1 MKYMILA
8 TATAAAIAVIT
19 IAAAPAAAQ
28 PMPPQPD
35 TPAYKACMA
44 EEGEL
49 RPQRQAL
56 ARRFRDHETALER
69 AAAELAAH
77 EAAAGK
83 VTRTDSAA
91 VAAYNARQ
99 EELNAQAVRLNV
111 EGGSLEKE
119 LHAFNSRVA
128 AGNVR
133 CGNILAPY
141 KVRRKEEK

>member
-1 MKYMILA
+1 MI
-8 TATAAAIAVIT
+8 
-19 IAAAPAAAQ
+19 IAAAVAAGFAAVTPAVSAAGQ

-56 ARRFRDHETALER
+56 ARRFRDHEAALQRTAD
-69 AAAELAAH
+69 ELAAH
-77 EAAAGK
+77 AAAAARLDRG
-83 VTRTDSAA
+83 DGAA

-99 EELNAQAVRLNV
+99 DELNARAAGLNA
-111 EGGSLEKE
+111 EGDRLEKE
-119 LHAFNSRVA
+119 QDAFNARVA
-128 AGNVR
+128 AGNIR

-141 KVRRKEEK
+141 KHRKKEK